1 MSVCITGWAHNK
13 FGVNLG
19 QSSENMI
26 ADVVDKAIK
35 HAEISVKDIDAIFV
49 GTFNNGFQK
58 QDFHGALPAVAQ
70 LDLRYIPAMR
80 VENACATGSA
90 AIHTAMN
97 TIEAKRA
104 KTTLVVGV
112 EKMTDT
118 APEKVGDILLG
129 ASYRPEEGNTEGG
142 FTGVFGKIAEAY
154 FQKYGDKSDILA
166 KIAAKNHRNG
176 CSNPL
181 AHMQKD
187 LGFEF
192 CNTVSDKNPYVAQP
206 LRRTDCSMVSDG
218 AAALIL
224 QDFDLALSAKRAI
237 AFRARRH
244 VNDILPLSKREKTE
258 FEGARRAWSY
268 ALADAKIKLNDLSFV
283 ETHDCFTIAELI
295 EYEAMGLTKI
305 GEGFRAIEEGWVDKG
320 GVLPI
325 NPSGGLKSKGHPVG
339 ATGVSQHVMAAMQ
352 LTGEAGEMQIK
363 DANLA
368 GIFNMGGA
376 SVANYVSI
384 LEQIRQINQSLK
396 FSKVNRLKSIFN
408 VQLLT

>member
-268 ALADAKIKLNDLSFV
+268 ALADAKIKLSDLSFV

-384 LEQIRQINQSLK
+384 LEQIR
-396 FSKVNRLKSIFN
+396 
-408 VQLLT
+408 

>member
-1 MSVCITGWAHNK
+1 MTACITGWSHSK
-13 FGVNLG
+13 FGVNVE
-19 QSSENMI
+19 QTSENMI
-26 ADVVDKAIK
+26 ADVVEKAIE
-35 HAEISVKDIDAIFV
+35 HAEISAKEIDAIFV

-58 QDFHGALPAVAQ
+58 QDFHGALPAVSQ
-70 LDLRYIPAMR
+70 SDLRYVPAMR

-97 TIEAKRA
+97 AIEAKKA

-112 EKMTDT
+112 EKMTDVSS
-118 APEKVGDILLG
+118 EKVGDILLG
-129 ASYRPEEGNTEGG
+129 ASYRPEEGSTKGG
-142 FTGVFGKIAEAY
+142 FTGVFASIAKSY

-166 KIAAKNHRNG
+166 KIAAKNHENG

-181 AHMQKD
+181 AHMQKN

-192 CNTVSDKNPYVAQP
+192 CNSISEKNPYVAEP

-218 AAALIL
+218 AAALII
-224 QDFDLALSAKRAI
+224 QDFDLSLSAKRAI

-258 FEGARRAWSY
+258 FEGARQAWHH
-268 ALADAKIKLNDLSFV
+268 ALSDAKITLEDLSFV

-305 GEGFRAIEEGWVDKG
+305 GEGYKAIEEGWVQKTG
-320 GVLPI
+320 KLPM

-339 ATGVSQHVMAAMQ
+339 ATGVSQHVMSAMQ
-352 LTGEAGEMQIK
+352 LTGEAGDMQINK
-363 DANLA
+363 ANLA

-384 LEQIRQINQSLK
+384 LE
-396 FSKVNRLKSIFN
+396 RLR
-408 VQLLT
+408 

>member
-1 MSVCITGWAHNK
+1 MSSCITGWAHNK
-13 FGVNLG
+13 FGVNTN
-19 QSSENMI
+19 QTSENMI
-26 ADVVDKAIK
+26 AEVVEQAIN
-35 HAEISVKDIDAIFV
+35 HAEISPKDIDAIFV

-58 QDFHGALPAVAQ
+58 QDFHGALPAVSQ
-70 LDLRYIPAMR
+70 LDLRYTPAMR

-97 TIEAKRA
+97 AIEAKRA

-118 APEKVGDILLG
+118 SSEKVGDILLG
-129 ASYRPEEGNTEGG
+129 ASYRPEEGNTKGG
-142 FTGVFGKIAEAY
+142 FTGVFATIANAY
-154 FQKYGDKSDILA
+154 FQKYGDKSDVLA
-166 KIAAKNHRNG
+166 KIAAKNHENG

-181 AHMQKD
+181 AHMQKN
-187 LGFEF
+187 LGFDF
-192 CNTVSDKNPYVAQP
+192 CNSVSDKNPYVAEP

-218 AAALIL
+218 AAALII

-244 VNDILPLSKREKTE
+244 INDILPLSKREKTE
-258 FEGARRAWSY
+258 FEGARQAWAYS
-268 ALADAKIKLNDLSFV
+268 LQDAKISLNDLSFV

-295 EYEAMGLTKI
+295 EYEAMGLTKL
-305 GEGFRAIEEGWVDKG
+305 GEGYRAIEEGWVFKDG
-320 GVLPI
+320 MLPI

-339 ATGVSQHVMAAMQ
+339 ATGVSQHVISAMQ
-352 LTGEAGEMQIK
+352 LTGEAGDMQVK

-384 LEQIRQINQSLK
+384 LERIR
-396 FSKVNRLKSIFN
+396 
-408 VQLLT
+408 

>member
-1 MSVCITGWAHNK
+1 MTACITGWSHSK
-13 FGVNLG
+13 FGVNVE
-19 QSSENMI
+19 QTSENMI
-26 ADVVDKAIK
+26 ADVVEKAIE
-35 HAEISVKDIDAIFV
+35 HAEISAKEIDAIFV

-58 QDFHGALPAVAQ
+58 QDFHGALPAVSQ
-70 LDLRYIPAMR
+70 SDLRHVPAMR

-97 TIEAKRA
+97 AIEAKKA

-112 EKMTDT
+112 EKMTDVSS
-118 APEKVGDILLG
+118 EKVGDILLG
-129 ASYRPEEGNTEGG
+129 ASYRPEEGGTKGG
-142 FTGVFGKIAEAY
+142 FTGVFASIAKSY

-166 KIAAKNHRNG
+166 KIAAKNHENG

-181 AHMQKD
+181 AHMQKN

-192 CNTVSDKNPYVAQP
+192 CNSISEKNPYVAEP

-218 AAALIL
+218 AAALII
-224 QDFDLALSAKRAI
+224 QDFDLSLSAKRAI

-258 FEGARRAWSY
+258 FEGARQAWHH
-268 ALADAKIKLNDLSFV
+268 ALSDAKITLDDLSFV

-305 GEGFRAIEEGWVDKG
+305 GEGYKAIEEGWVQKTG
-320 GVLPI
+320 KLPI

-339 ATGVSQHVMAAMQ
+339 ATGVSQHVMSAMQ
-352 LTGEAGEMQIK
+352 LTGEAGDMQINK
-363 DANLA
+363 PNLA

-384 LEQIRQINQSLK
+384 LE
-396 FSKVNRLKSIFN
+396 RLR
-408 VQLLT
+408 

>member
-1 MSVCITGWAHNK
+1 MSSCITGWGHNK
-13 FGVNLG
+13 FGVNKE
-19 QSSENMI
+19 QTSENMI
-26 ADVVDKAIK
+26 ADVVQQAIN
-35 HAEISVKDIDAIFV
+35 HAEISPKDIDAIFV

-58 QDFHGALPAVAQ
+58 QDFHGALPAVSQ

-97 TIEAKRA
+97 AIEAKRA

-118 APEKVGDILLG
+118 SSEKVGDILLG
-129 ASYRPEEGNTEGG
+129 ASYRPEEGDTKGG
-142 FTGVFGKIAEAY
+142 FTGVFATIANAY

-166 KIAAKNHRNG
+166 KIAAKNHANG
-176 CSNPL
+176 YFNPL
-181 AHMQKD
+181 AHMQKNLD
-187 LGFEF
+187 FNF
-192 CNTVSDKNPYVAQP
+192 CNSISDKNPYVAEP

-218 AAALIL
+218 AAALII

-258 FEGARRAWSY
+258 FEGARQAWSY
-268 ALADAKIKLNDLSFV
+268 ALKDAKINLEDLSFV

-295 EYEAMGLTKI
+295 EYAATGLTKV
-305 GEGFRAIEEGWVDKG
+305 GEGYKAIEEGWVHKHG
-320 GVLPI
+320 KLPV

-339 ATGVSQHVMAAMQ
+339 ATGVSQHVMSAMQ
-352 LTGEAGEMQIK
+352 LTGEAGDMQIQ

-384 LEQIRQINQSLK
+384 LERIR
-396 FSKVNRLKSIFN
+396 
-408 VQLLT
+408 

>member
-1 MSVCITGWAHNK
+1 MTACITGWSHSK
-13 FGVNLG
+13 FGVNVE
-19 QSSENMI
+19 QTSENMI
-26 ADVVDKAIK
+26 ADVVEKAIE
-35 HAEISVKDIDAIFV
+35 HAEISAKEIDAIFV

-58 QDFHGALPAVAQ
+58 QDFHGALPAVSQ
-70 LDLRYIPAMR
+70 SDLRHVPAMR

-97 TIEAKRA
+97 AIEAKKA

-112 EKMTDT
+112 EKMTDVSS
-118 APEKVGDILLG
+118 EKVGDILLG
-129 ASYRPEEGNTEGG
+129 ASYRPEEGSTKGG
-142 FTGVFGKIAEAY
+142 FTGVFASIAKSY

-166 KIAAKNHRNG
+166 KIAAKNHENG

-181 AHMQKD
+181 AHMQKN

-192 CNTVSDKNPYVAQP
+192 CNSISEKNPYVAEP

-218 AAALIL
+218 AAALII
-224 QDFDLALSAKRAI
+224 QDFDLSLSAKRAI

-258 FEGARRAWSY
+258 FEGARQAWHH
-268 ALADAKIKLNDLSFV
+268 ALSDAKITLEDLSFV

-305 GEGFRAIEEGWVDKG
+305 GEGYKAIEEGWVQKTG
-320 GVLPI
+320 KLPI

-339 ATGVSQHVMAAMQ
+339 ATGVSQHVMSAMQ
-352 LTGEAGEMQIK
+352 LTGEAGDMQINK
-363 DANLA
+363 ANLA

-384 LEQIRQINQSLK
+384 LE
-396 FSKVNRLKSIFN
+396 RLR
-408 VQLLT
+408 

>member
-1 MSVCITGWAHNK
+1 MSACITGWAHSK
-13 FGVNLG
+13 FGLNSE
-19 QSSENMI
+19 QTSENMI
-26 ADVVDKAIK
+26 ADVVEKAIE
-35 HAEISVKDIDAIFV
+35 HAEISAKEIDAIFV

-58 QDFHGALPAVAQ
+58 QDFHGALPAVSQ
-70 LDLRYIPAMR
+70 SDLRHVPAMR

-97 TIEAKRA
+97 AIEAKKA

-112 EKMTDT
+112 EKMTDVSS
-118 APEKVGDILLG
+118 EKVGDILLG
-129 ASYRPEEGNTEGG
+129 ASYRPEEGSTKGG
-142 FTGVFGKIAEAY
+142 FTGVFASIAKSY

-166 KIAAKNHRNG
+166 KIAAKNHENG

-181 AHMQKD
+181 AHMQKN

-192 CNTVSDKNPYVAQP
+192 CNSISEKNPYVAEP

-218 AAALIL
+218 AAALII
-224 QDFDLALSAKRAI
+224 QDFDLSLSAKRAI

-258 FEGARRAWSY
+258 FEGARQAWHH
-268 ALADAKIKLNDLSFV
+268 ALLDAKITLDDLSFV

-305 GEGFRAIEEGWVDKG
+305 GEGYKAIEEGWVQKTG
-320 GVLPI
+320 KLPI

-339 ATGVSQHVMAAMQ
+339 ATGVSQHVMSAMQ
-352 LTGEAGEMQIK
+352 LTGEAGDMQINK
-363 DANLA
+363 ANLA

-384 LEQIRQINQSLK
+384 LE
-396 FSKVNRLKSIFN
+396 RLR
-408 VQLLT
+408 

>member
-1 MSVCITGWAHNK
+1 MTACITGWSHSK
-13 FGVNLG
+13 FGVNVE
-19 QSSENMI
+19 QTSENMI
-26 ADVVDKAIK
+26 ADVVEKAIE
-35 HAEISVKDIDAIFV
+35 HAEISAKEIDAIFV

-58 QDFHGALPAVAQ
+58 QDFHGALPAVSQ
-70 LDLRYIPAMR
+70 SDLRHVPAMR

-97 TIEAKRA
+97 AIEAKKA

-112 EKMTDT
+112 EKMTDVSS
-118 APEKVGDILLG
+118 EKVGDILLG
-129 ASYRPEEGNTEGG
+129 ASYRPEEGSTKGG
-142 FTGVFGKIAEAY
+142 FTGVFASIAKSY

-166 KIAAKNHRNG
+166 KIAAKNHENG

-181 AHMQKD
+181 AHMQKN

-192 CNTVSDKNPYVAQP
+192 CNSISEKNPYVAEP

-218 AAALIL
+218 AAALII
-224 QDFDLALSAKRAI
+224 QDFDLSLSAKRAI
-237 AFRARRH
+237 AFRASRH

-258 FEGARRAWSY
+258 FEGARQAWHH
-268 ALADAKIKLNDLSFV
+268 ALSDAKITLDDLSFV

-305 GEGFRAIEEGWVDKG
+305 GEGYKAIEEGWVQKTG
-320 GVLPI
+320 KLPI

-339 ATGVSQHVMAAMQ
+339 ATGVSQHVMSAMQ
-352 LTGEAGEMQIK
+352 LTGEAGDMQINK
-363 DANLA
+363 ANLA

-384 LEQIRQINQSLK
+384 LE
-396 FSKVNRLKSIFN
+396 RLR
-408 VQLLT
+408 

>member
-1 MSVCITGWAHNK
+1 MTACITGWSHSK
-13 FGVNLG
+13 FGVNVE
-19 QSSENMI
+19 QTSENMI
-26 ADVVDKAIK
+26 ADVVEKAIV
-35 HAEISVKDIDAIFV
+35 HAEISAKEIDAIFV

-58 QDFHGALPAVAQ
+58 QDFHGALPAVSQ
-70 LDLRYIPAMR
+70 SDLRHVPAMR

-97 TIEAKRA
+97 AIEAKKA

-112 EKMTDT
+112 EKMTDVSSD
-118 APEKVGDILLG
+118 KVGDILLG
-129 ASYRPEEGNTEGG
+129 ASYRPEEGSTKGG
-142 FTGVFGKIAEAY
+142 FTGVFASIAKSY

-166 KIAAKNHRNG
+166 KIAAKNHENG

-181 AHMQKD
+181 AHMQKN

-192 CNTVSDKNPYVAQP
+192 CNSISKKNPYVAEP

-218 AAALIL
+218 AAALII
-224 QDFDLALSAKRAI
+224 QDFDLSLSAKRAI

-258 FEGARRAWSY
+258 FEGARQAWHH
-268 ALADAKIKLNDLSFV
+268 ALSDAKITLDDLSFV

-305 GEGFRAIEEGWVDKG
+305 GEGYKAIEEGWVQKTG
-320 GVLPI
+320 KLPI

-339 ATGVSQHVMAAMQ
+339 ATGVSQHVMSAMQ
-352 LTGEAGEMQIK
+352 LTGEAGDMQINNS
-363 DANLA
+363 NLA

-384 LEQIRQINQSLK
+384 LE
-396 FSKVNRLKSIFN
+396 RLR
-408 VQLLT
+408 

>member
-1 MSVCITGWAHNK
+1 MTACITGWSHSK
-13 FGVNLG
+13 FGVNVE
-19 QSSENMI
+19 QTSENMI
-26 ADVVDKAIK
+26 ADVVEKAIE
-35 HAEISVKDIDAIFV
+35 HAEISAKEIDAIFV

-58 QDFHGALPAVAQ
+58 QDFHGALPAVSQ
-70 LDLRYIPAMR
+70 SDLRHVPAMR

-97 TIEAKRA
+97 AIEAKKA

-112 EKMTDT
+112 EKMTDVSS
-118 APEKVGDILLG
+118 EKVGDILLG
-129 ASYRPEEGNTEGG
+129 ASYRPEEGSTKGG
-142 FTGVFGKIAEAY
+142 FTGVFASIAKSY

-166 KIAAKNHRNG
+166 KIAAKNHENG

-181 AHMQKD
+181 AHMQKN

-192 CNTVSDKNPYVAQP
+192 CNSISEKNPYVAEP

-218 AAALIL
+218 AAALII
-224 QDFDLALSAKRAI
+224 QDFDLSLSAKRAI

-258 FEGARRAWSY
+258 FEGARQAWHH
-268 ALADAKIKLNDLSFV
+268 ALSDAKITLDDLSFV

-305 GEGFRAIEEGWVDKG
+305 GEGYRAIEEGWVQKTG
-320 GVLPI
+320 KLPI

-339 ATGVSQHVMAAMQ
+339 ATGVSQHVMSAMQ
-352 LTGEAGEMQIK
+352 LTGEAGDMQINK
-363 DANLA
+363 ANLA

-384 LEQIRQINQSLK
+384 LE
-396 FSKVNRLKSIFN
+396 RLR
-408 VQLLT
+408 

>member
-305 GEGFRAIEEGWVDKG
+305 GEGFRAIEEGWVDMG

-384 LEQIRQINQSLK
+384 LEQIR
-396 FSKVNRLKSIFN
+396 
-408 VQLLT
+408 

>member
-1 MSVCITGWAHNK
+1 MTACITGWAHSK
-13 FGVNLG
+13 FGVNLE
-19 QSSENMI
+19 QTSENMI
-26 ADVVDKAIK
+26 ADVVEKAIE
-35 HAEISVKDIDAIFV
+35 HAEISAKEIDAIFV

-58 QDFHGALPAVAQ
+58 QDFHGALPAVSQ
-70 LDLRYIPAMR
+70 SDLRHVPAMR

-97 TIEAKRA
+97 AIEAKKA

-112 EKMTDT
+112 EKMTDVSS
-118 APEKVGDILLG
+118 EKVGDILLG
-129 ASYRPEEGNTEGG
+129 ASYRPEEGSTKGG
-142 FTGVFGKIAEAY
+142 FTGVFASIAKSY

-166 KIAAKNHRNG
+166 KIAAKNHENG

-181 AHMQKD
+181 AHMQKN

-192 CNTVSDKNPYVAQP
+192 CNSISEKNPYVAEP

-218 AAALIL
+218 AAALII
-224 QDFDLALSAKRAI
+224 QDFDLSLSAKRAI

-258 FEGARRAWSY
+258 FEGARQAWHH
-268 ALADAKIKLNDLSFV
+268 ALSDAKITLDDLSFV

-295 EYEAMGLTKI
+295 EYEAMGLTRI
-305 GEGFRAIEEGWVDKG
+305 GEGYKAIEEGWVQKTG
-320 GVLPI
+320 KLPI

-339 ATGVSQHVMAAMQ
+339 ATGVSQHVMSAMQ
-352 LTGEAGEMQIK
+352 LTGEAGDMQINK
-363 DANLA
+363 ANLA

-384 LEQIRQINQSLK
+384 LE
-396 FSKVNRLKSIFN
+396 RLR
-408 VQLLT
+408 

>member
-1 MSVCITGWAHNK
+1 MSSCITGWAHNK
-13 FGVNLG
+13 FGVNTN
-19 QSSENMI
+19 QTSENMI
-26 ADVVDKAIK
+26 AEVVEQAIN
-35 HAEISVKDIDAIFV
+35 HSEISPKDIDAIFV

-58 QDFHGALPAVAQ
+58 QDFHGALPAVSQ
-70 LDLRYIPAMR
+70 LDLRYTPAMR

-97 TIEAKRA
+97 AIEAKRA

-118 APEKVGDILLG
+118 SSEKVGDILLG
-129 ASYRPEEGNTEGG
+129 ASYRPEEGNTKGG
-142 FTGVFGKIAEAY
+142 FTGVFATIANAY

-166 KIAAKNHRNG
+166 KIAAKNHENG

-181 AHMQKD
+181 AHMQKN
-187 LGFEF
+187 LGFDF
-192 CNTVSDKNPYVAQP
+192 CNSVSDKNPYVAEP

-218 AAALIL
+218 AAALII

-244 VNDILPLSKREKTE
+244 INDILPLSKREKTE
-258 FEGARRAWSY
+258 FEGARQAWAYS
-268 ALADAKIKLNDLSFV
+268 LQDAKISLNDLSFV

-295 EYEAMGLTKI
+295 EYEAMGLTKL
-305 GEGFRAIEEGWVDKG
+305 GEGYRAIEEGWVFKDG
-320 GVLPI
+320 MLPI

-339 ATGVSQHVMAAMQ
+339 ATGVSQHVMSAMQ
-352 LTGEAGEMQIK
+352 LTGEAGDMQVK

-384 LEQIRQINQSLK
+384 LERIR
-396 FSKVNRLKSIFN
+396 
-408 VQLLT
+408 

>member
-1 MSVCITGWAHNK
+1 MSSCITGWAHSK
-13 FGVNLG
+13 FGVNSE
-19 QSSENMI
+19 QTSENMI
-26 ADVVDKAIK
+26 ADVVEKAIE
-35 HAEISVKDIDAIFV
+35 HAEISAKEIDAIFV

-58 QDFHGALPAVAQ
+58 QDFHGALPAVSQ
-70 LDLRYIPAMR
+70 SDLRHVPAMR

-97 TIEAKRA
+97 AIEAKKA

-112 EKMTDT
+112 EKMTDVSS
-118 APEKVGDILLG
+118 EKVGDILLG
-129 ASYRPEEGNTEGG
+129 ASYRPEEGSTKGG
-142 FTGVFGKIAEAY
+142 FTGVFASIAKSY
-154 FQKYGDKSDILA
+154 FQKFGDKSDILA
-166 KIAAKNHRNG
+166 KIAAKNHENG

-181 AHMQKD
+181 AHMQKN

-192 CNTVSDKNPYVAQP
+192 CNSISEKNPYVAEP

-218 AAALIL
+218 AAALII
-224 QDFDLALSAKRAI
+224 QDFDLSLSAKRAI

-244 VNDILPLSKREKTE
+244 VNDILPLSKRNKTE
-258 FEGARRAWSY
+258 FEGARQAWHN
-268 ALADAKIKLNDLSFV
+268 ALSDAKITLDDLSFV

-305 GEGFRAIEEGWVDKG
+305 GEGYKAIEEGWVQKTG
-320 GVLPI
+320 KLPI

-339 ATGVSQHVMAAMQ
+339 ATGVSQHVMSAMQ
-352 LTGEAGEMQIK
+352 LTGEAEDMQINK
-363 DANLA
+363 ANLA

-384 LEQIRQINQSLK
+384 LE
-396 FSKVNRLKSIFN
+396 RLR
-408 VQLLT
+408 

>member
-1 MSVCITGWAHNK
+1 MSSCITGWGHNK
-13 FGVNLG
+13 FGVNKE
-19 QSSENMI
+19 QTSENMI
-26 ADVVDKAIK
+26 ADVVQQAIN
-35 HAEISVKDIDAIFV
+35 HAEISPKDIDAIFV

-58 QDFHGALPAVAQ
+58 QDFHGALPAVSQ
-70 LDLRYIPAMR
+70 LDLRYVPAMR

-97 TIEAKRA
+97 AIEAKRA

-118 APEKVGDILLG
+118 SSEKVGDILLG
-129 ASYRPEEGNTEGG
+129 ASYRPEEGDTKGG
-142 FTGVFGKIAEAY
+142 FTGVFATIANAY

-166 KIAAKNHRNG
+166 KIAAKNHENG

-187 LGFEF
+187 LGFDF
-192 CNTVSDKNPYVAQP
+192 CNSVSDKNPYVAEP

-218 AAALIL
+218 AAALII

-244 VNDILPLSKREKTE
+244 INDILPLSKREKTE
-258 FEGARRAWSY
+258 FEGARQAWAYS
-268 ALADAKIKLNDLSFV
+268 LQDAKISLSDLSFV

-295 EYEAMGLTKI
+295 EYEAMGLTKL
-305 GEGFRAIEEGWVDKG
+305 GEGYRAIEEGWVFKDG
-320 GVLPI
+320 MLPI

-339 ATGVSQHVMAAMQ
+339 ATGVSQHVMSAMQ
-352 LTGEAGEMQIK
+352 LTGEAGDMQVK

-384 LEQIRQINQSLK
+384 LERIR
-396 FSKVNRLKSIFN
+396 
-408 VQLLT
+408 

>member
-1 MSVCITGWAHNK
+1 MTACITGWSHSK
-13 FGVNLG
+13 FGVNVE
-19 QSSENMI
+19 QTSENMI
-26 ADVVDKAIK
+26 ADVVEKAIE
-35 HAEISVKDIDAIFV
+35 HAEISAKEIDAIFV

-58 QDFHGALPAVAQ
+58 QDFHGALPAVSQ
-70 LDLRYIPAMR
+70 SDLRYVPAMR

-97 TIEAKRA
+97 AIEAKKA

-112 EKMTDT
+112 EKMTDVSS
-118 APEKVGDILLG
+118 EKVGDILLG
-129 ASYRPEEGNTEGG
+129 ASYRPEEGSTKGG
-142 FTGVFGKIAEAY
+142 FTGVFASIAKSY

-166 KIAAKNHRNG
+166 KIAAKNHENG

-181 AHMQKD
+181 AHMQKN

-192 CNTVSDKNPYVAQP
+192 CNSISEKNPYVAAP

-218 AAALIL
+218 AAALII
-224 QDFDLALSAKRAI
+224 QDFDLSLSAKRAI

-258 FEGARRAWSY
+258 FEGARQAWHH
-268 ALADAKIKLNDLSFV
+268 ALSDAKITLDDLSFV

-305 GEGFRAIEEGWVDKG
+305 GEGYKAIEEGWVQKTG
-320 GVLPI
+320 KLPI

-339 ATGVSQHVMAAMQ
+339 ATGVSQHVMSAMQ
-352 LTGEAGEMQIK
+352 LTGEAGDMQINK
-363 DANLA
+363 ANLA

-384 LEQIRQINQSLK
+384 LE
-396 FSKVNRLKSIFN
+396 RLR
-408 VQLLT
+408 

>member
-1 MSVCITGWAHNK
+1 MSSCITGWAHNK
-13 FGVNLG
+13 FGVNTN
-19 QSSENMI
+19 QTSENMI
-26 ADVVDKAIK
+26 AEVVEQAIN
-35 HAEISVKDIDAIFV
+35 HAEISPKDIDAIFV

-58 QDFHGALPAVAQ
+58 QDFHGALPAVSQ
-70 LDLRYIPAMR
+70 LDLRYTPAMR

-97 TIEAKRA
+97 AIEAKRA

-118 APEKVGDILLG
+118 SSEKVGDILLG
-129 ASYRPEEGNTEGG
+129 ASYRPEEGNTKGG
-142 FTGVFGKIAEAY
+142 FTGVFATIANAY
-154 FQKYGDKSDILA
+154 FQKYGDKSDVLA
-166 KIAAKNHRNG
+166 KIAAKNHENG

-181 AHMQKD
+181 AHMQKN
-187 LGFEF
+187 LGFDF
-192 CNTVSDKNPYVAQP
+192 CNSVSDKNPYVAEP

-218 AAALIL
+218 AAALII

-244 VNDILPLSKREKTE
+244 INDILPLSKREKTE
-258 FEGARRAWSY
+258 FEGARQAWAYS
-268 ALADAKIKLNDLSFV
+268 LQDAKISLNDLSFV

-295 EYEAMGLTKI
+295 EYEAMGLTKL
-305 GEGFRAIEEGWVDKG
+305 GEGYRAIEEGWVFKDG
-320 GVLPI
+320 MLPI

-339 ATGVSQHVMAAMQ
+339 ATGVSQHVMSAMQ
-352 LTGEAGEMQIK
+352 LTGEAGDMHVK

-384 LEQIRQINQSLK
+384 LERIR
-396 FSKVNRLKSIFN
+396 
-408 VQLLT
+408 

>member
-1 MSVCITGWAHNK
+1 MTACITGWSHSK
-13 FGVNLG
+13 FGVNVE
-19 QSSENMI
+19 QTSENMI
-26 ADVVDKAIK
+26 ADVVEKAIE
-35 HAEISVKDIDAIFV
+35 HAEISAKEIDAIFV

-58 QDFHGALPAVAQ
+58 QDFHGALPAVSQ
-70 LDLRYIPAMR
+70 SDLRYVPARR

-97 TIEAKRA
+97 AIEAKKA

-112 EKMTDT
+112 EKMTDVSS
-118 APEKVGDILLG
+118 EKVGDILLG
-129 ASYRPEEGNTEGG
+129 ASYRPEEGSTKGG
-142 FTGVFGKIAEAY
+142 FTGVFASIAKSY

-166 KIAAKNHRNG
+166 KIAAKNHENG

-181 AHMQKD
+181 AHMQKN

-192 CNTVSDKNPYVAQP
+192 CNSISEKNPYVAEP

-218 AAALIL
+218 AAALII
-224 QDFDLALSAKRAI
+224 QDFDLSLSAKRAI

-258 FEGARRAWSY
+258 FEGARQAWHH
-268 ALADAKIKLNDLSFV
+268 ALSDAKITLDDLSFV

-305 GEGFRAIEEGWVDKG
+305 GEGYKAIEEGWVQKTG
-320 GVLPI
+320 KLPI

-339 ATGVSQHVMAAMQ
+339 ATGVSQHVMSAMQ
-352 LTGEAGEMQIK
+352 LTGEAGDMQINK
-363 DANLA
+363 ANLA

-384 LEQIRQINQSLK
+384 LE
-396 FSKVNRLKSIFN
+396 RLR
-408 VQLLT
+408 